1 MMDNFHMPKAMPCHV
16 MRELTV
22 CILSHYSTTY
32 SGQSFFVAVVQ
43 PCNFDGACRAL
54 MRLNRGSI
62 YLHYSALWE
71 RVQLWCS
78 FFLVVL

>member
-43 PCNFDGACRAL
+43 PCNFDGTCRAL

-71 RVQLWCS
+71 GVQL
-78 FFLVVL
+78 